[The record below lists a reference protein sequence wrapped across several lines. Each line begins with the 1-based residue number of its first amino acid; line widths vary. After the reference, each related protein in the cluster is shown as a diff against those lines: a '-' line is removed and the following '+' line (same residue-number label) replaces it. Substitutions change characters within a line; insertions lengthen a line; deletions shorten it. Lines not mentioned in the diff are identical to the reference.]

1 MNPSELL
8 EEPKEEHIP
17 WIIPWGG
24 ILLGVALMGIYIGN
38 LLFGANSLEVLLH
51 LKSHEQSLK
60 QRVEQLQREN
70 ARLQKEYF
78 ELKGLEP

>member
-1 MNPSELL
+1 MISNELL
-8 EEPKEEHIP
+8 NAPREEQIP

-24 ILLGVALMGIYIGN
+24 ILLGVALLGIYIGN

-51 LKSHEQSLK
+51 LRNHEYSLK
-60 QRVEQLQREN
+60 QRVEQLQKEN
-70 ARLQKEYF
+70 AHLQKEYF